1 MKLTEIYC
9 QNLNGFL
16 ALCWHKTVSKQSML
30 VLAIALLAVFCLV
43 GLPHAAHAQFEAKAG
58 TFIVN
63 SGTGTQSI
71 TGVGFRPKAYILFY
85 TKNDTLDTDSNGKG
99 SILSI
104 GMTDDV
110 RQFCMASGSED
121 GQGTSDVGRRGF
133 SDRVL
138 ANHEA
143 QGSQYVEGEASH
155 FSMDADGFTINITTE
170 FIEPTNPIVSYIAL
184 GGDDLLV
191 DVDTVDLAYTKDTL
205 EDVTAPGFEPDVVIT
220 SYIGQFLNIDGDS
233 INDDHS
239 FSLGWALNPAR
250 QASNNQYSMMVASR
264 DSQGPALTYARFD
277 DTRAGIA
284 HYDGADD
291 AGYEIG
297 NFDSDGFSVTTRLKN
312 APNEYYMGY
321 LALKLGTE
329 PNVYSTARTTRTT
342 IGDDV
347 ESGAGFEPIFL
358 LSIGSAAVT
367 NANTNIA
374 GCSMA
379 IGFSDGTDTFAIMQH
394 DENAADTTHTHNRV
408 TDSQFMSAYSA
419 AGSIDWQSTLSSF
432 DPSGWTINYGDAAG
446 GAYLNAFLAFGPG
459 GATELT
465 VNPSSMDLTLGDIQ
479 GAVIYGGTSPYAVST
494 SDSSVATVTLSNDTL
509 SVTAVGV
516 GTATILIS
524 DDLGA
529 STYINVV
536 VTQPVEVSPEN
547 VSFYP
552 GQTATVTISGGAP
565 GYSAVS
571 GNPGVASVS
580 VSGDTLTLFAVGG
593 GTITVTITDMSD
605 NHAYVT
611 VTVGDTI
618 TPGLGDCP
626 IPPFTTAGVGPNVL
640 LVLDHSGSMG
650 RGETLVDGNWEL
662 SRWETAKT
670 VFKNII
676 DDNPNIRFGL
686 MRLDGSNFIG
696 DLQGAYFRQGGK
708 LLRPCGTPGA
718 ELIDYIDNWGD
729 LLQPGDPG
737 YRAGYNYRNSNDPQ
751 TWTVLAETLASAGRY
766 FATIVDGNGNRVG
779 KGPAGFGYYK
789 GGADYTYYIGGNPN
803 ELTANI
809 INYDHAGNPFTVGET
824 ITGFNSGATAEV
836 VAIDNIVGDTATL
849 TLTNVVGTFQA
860 DERLESM
867 IATPPNPADLD
878 GVPIAGGGVPFPA
891 SSTDDFGNDIN
902 STSPITQS
910 CQKTFIIFLTDG
922 ESNYDSDWNVVT
934 DVIGDYDGDNDPEDC
949 KKGDAGCSTSGRVE
963 YFDDVAKYL
972 YENDMRA
979 DLPEMQNIITY
990 VIGFGFDAGNVPAFL
1005 EDAADNGGGQFFLAQ
1020 NDTTDLTNAMQ
1031 SAIQDIM
1038 AKISSGTA
1046 VTTITTSSSNDDY
1059 LFRAKFLPGASW
1071 RGYLERFTLP
1081 YHDTDTADWEAGAL
1095 LNSRVTSNTHADRKI
1110 YTPLLADFVNKI
1122 EFNSD
1127 DFMVN
1132 LAMSLKWGVTLTE
1145 ATDIINYIR
1154 GDTTYD
1160 GDKYRDRN
1168 NWLLGDIIYST
1179 PVTVGGPKGWYFD
1192 HPYRSEP
1199 PEFASYPA
1207 YKSAHSNRKTMI
1219 YAGANDGMLH
1229 AFDSDTGQEEWA
1241 FIPYNLQAKLKKL
1254 TEEDCHKYYVDLTAK
1269 VSDVW
1274 DEYEPSANKW
1284 KTVLIGGN
1292 RFGGEEYFALDVTNP
1307 APDQFEVLWNEIPFP
1322 GMLSSNVPAVG
1333 KIKAHGGAVD
1343 DWVAIITSGYHD
1355 SDQKGRIGIFHI
1367 SDGSPLA
1374 IWVDSKTVEE
1384 TQAKLVANPYYSM
1397 TPPTAFDSDLDGYLD
1412 LIYAGDTE
1420 GSLWKFYYDYQSDVW
1435 KKFELFNT
1443 GGQPITAPPAIAFD
1457 VDGNL
1462 RIYFGTG
1469 AYLEESD
1476 KDNNIRNAFYCL
1488 VDKKQ
1493 FPGNANN
1500 GHYTGQFSLTGQ
1512 LQDLTATITKY
1523 QFDNDLDV
1531 SAQTKATD
1539 KGWYF
1544 QLDTPA
1550 AYPAE
1555 RVLGK
1560 ALVVSGVVFFT
1571 SFVPNQ
1577 NVCGYGGDARLYAID
1592 YIYGVV
1598 DDLVL
1603 TEMASTERHIDIGT
1617 GIPSEPVFYFDPKRK
1632 KVSVLVQKSSSEIIN
1647 KDPDLNER
1655 PMLINSWRA
1664 R

>member
-1 MKLTEIYC
+1 MKPTEILYKYI
-9 QNLNGFL
+9 NGFL
-16 ALCWHKTVSKQSML
+16 ALCWLKTFYEKSVH
-30 VLAIALLAVFCLV
+30 VLAIASLTAFCLM
-43 GLPHAAHAQFEAKAG
+43 GLPHAAHAQLEAKAG
-58 TFIVN
+58 SFIVN
-63 SGTGTQSI
+63 SGTGTQTI

-85 TKNDTLDTDSNGKG
+85 TKNSTPDTDSNGRG

-121 GQGTSDVGRRGF
+121 SQGTSDVGRRGF

-138 ANHEA
+138 ATHEA
-143 QGSQYVEGEASH
+143 HQNQLVEGEARH
-155 FSMDADGFTINITTE
+155 VSMDADGFTIDIITE
-170 FIEPTNPIVSYIAL
+170 FIEPANPIVSYIAL

-191 DVDTVDLAYTKDTL
+191 DVDTVDLAYTKDTSV
-205 EDVTAPGFEPDVVIT
+205 DVNYPGFEPDVVIT
-220 SYIGQFLNIDGDS
+220 SYIGQFLNVDGDP

-250 QASNNQYSMMVASR
+250 QANNNQYSMMVASR
-264 DSQGPALTYARFD
+264 DNEGTAMTYARFD
-277 DTRAGIA
+277 DTRAGTA

-297 NFDSDGFSVTTRLKN
+297 NFDSDGFSVTTRLKD
-312 APNEYYMGY
+312 APNEYFMGY

-329 PNVYSTARTTRTT
+329 PNVYSTARTARTT
-342 IGDDV
+342 TGDDV
-347 ESGAGFEPIFL
+347 ESNAGFEPIFL
-358 LSIGSAAVT
+358 LGIGSAAVT
-367 NANTNIA
+367 SPNTNTA
-374 GCSMA
+374 GCSMT

-394 DENAADTTHTHNRV
+394 DQNAADLTNTHNRV
-408 TDSQFMSAYSA
+408 TNSQFMSAYSA
-419 AGSIDWQSTLSSF
+419 GGSIDWRSTLSYF
-432 DPSGWTINYGDAAG
+432 DPSGWTINYEDAASA
-446 GAYLNAFLAFGPG
+446 AYLNAFLAFGPG
-459 GATELT
+459 GPTELS
-465 VNPSSMDLTLGDIQ
+465 VNPGTMDLSVGDIQ
-479 GAVIYGGTSPYAVST
+479 GAIIYGGTSPYTVSS
-494 SDSSVATVTLSNDTL
+494 SDPSVATVTLSNDTL
-509 SVTAVGV
+509 SVTAVGA
-516 GTATILIS
+516 GGATITVM
-524 DDLGA
+524 DDFGA
-529 STYINVV
+529 STYIDVV
-536 VTQPVEVSPEN
+536 VTQPLAASPEN

-552 GQTATVTISGGAP
+552 GQTATVAISGGAP
-565 GYSAVS
+565 GYSAAS
-571 GNPGVASVS
+571 GNPSVASVS

-593 GTITVTITDMSD
+593 GTITVTITDTAD
-605 NHAYVT
+605 NHAYVS

-626 IPPFTTAGVGPNVL
+626 IPPFATAGVGPNVL

-650 RGETLVDGNWEL
+650 RGATLVDSNWEL

-676 DDNPNIRFGL
+676 NDNPNIRFGL
-686 MRLDGSNFIG
+686 MRLDGSNFIETLEG
-696 DLQGAYFRQGGK
+696 EHFRQGGK
-708 LLRPCGTPGA
+708 LLRPCGTPGT

-737 YRAGYNYRNSNDPQ
+737 YRDGYSYRNSNDPQ

-766 FATIVDGNGNRVG
+766 FATIIDGNGNRVG

-789 GGADYTYYIGGNPN
+789 EGVDYTY
-803 ELTANI
+803 
-809 INYDHAGNPFTVGET
+809 NYDQDGDS
-824 ITGFNSGATAEV
+824 ITEPYA
-836 VAIDNIVGDTATL
+836 
-849 TLTNVVGTFQA
+849 
-860 DERLESM
+860 
-867 IATPPNPADLD
+867 
-878 GVPIAGGGVPFPA
+878 A
-891 SSTDDFGNDIN
+891 SLTDDLGNAIN

-949 KKGDAGCSTSGRVE
+949 KKGDTDCSTSGRVE

-972 YENDMRA
+972 YENDMRS
-979 DLPEMQNIITY
+979 DLPEQQNIITY

-1020 NDTTDLTNAMQ
+1020 NNISELTNAMQ

-1046 VTTITTSSSNDDY
+1046 VTTITTSSSTDDY

-1081 YHDTDTADWEAGAL
+1081 YDDTDTADWEAGGL
-1095 LNSRVTSNTHADRKI
+1095 LNNRVVSNTHADRKI
-1110 YTPLLADFVNKI
+1110 YTPLLSEFINKI
-1122 EFNSD
+1122 EFTD
-1127 DFMVN
+1127 DFIVSN
-1132 LAMSLKWGVTLTE
+1132 PMSLKWGVELAE
-1145 ATDIINYIR
+1145 ANDIINYIR
-1154 GDTTYD
+1154 GDTTHD
-1160 GDKYRDRN
+1160 GGKYRDRN
-1168 NWLLGDIIYST
+1168 NWLLGDIVYST
-1179 PVTVGGPKGWYFD
+1179 PVTVGAPKGWYFD
-1192 HPYRSEP
+1192 HPYKSEP

-1207 YKSAHSNRKTMI
+1207 FKSAHSNRKTMI
-1219 YAGANDGMLH
+1219 YVGANDGMLH

-1241 FIPYNLQAKLKKL
+1241 FIPYNLHAKLKAL
-1254 TEEDCHKYYVDLTAK
+1254 TVEDCHKYYVDLTVNVK
-1269 VSDVW
+1269 DVW
-1274 DEYEPSANKW
+1274 DGSKW
-1284 KTVLIGGN
+1284 LTMLIGGN

-1307 APDQFEVLWNEIPFP
+1307 SHSDFEVLWDAIPFP

-1333 KIKAHGGAVD
+1333 KVKAHGGSID
-1343 DWVAIITSGYHD
+1343 HWVAIITSGYHD
-1355 SDQKGRIGIFHI
+1355 SDQKGRIGAFDI
-1367 SDGSPLA
+1367 SDGSPLG
-1374 IWVDSKTVEE
+1374 IWVDNKLEDE
-1384 TQAKLVANPYYSM
+1384 TQAKSIGSPYYSM

-1420 GSLWKFYYDYQSDVW
+1420 GSLWKFFYDYQADTW
-1435 KKFELFNT
+1435 KKFMLFST
-1443 GGQPITAPPAIAFD
+1443 GGQPITAAPAVAFD
-1457 VDGNL
+1457 ADGNL

-1476 KDNNIRNAFYCL
+1476 KDNNTRNAFYCL

-1493 FPGNANN
+1493 AD
-1500 GHYTGQFSLTGQ
+1500 GHYTGTYSLTGK
-1512 LQDLTATITKY
+1512 LQDLTAIITKY
-1523 QFDNDLDV
+1523 QFENDLDV
-1531 SAQTKATD
+1531 SSQTTATD
-1539 KGWYF
+1539 MGWYI
-1544 QLDTPA
+1544 QLDIPA
-1550 AYPAE
+1550 AHPAE

-1577 NVCGYGGDARLYAID
+1577 DVCGYGGDSRLYAID
-1592 YIYGVV
+1592 YVYGVI

-1603 TEMASTERHIDIGT
+1603 DEMAATDRHIDIGT
-1617 GIPSEPVFYFDPKRK
+1617 GIPSEPVFYFDPKK
-1632 KVSVLVQKSSSEIIN
+1632 KKASVLVQKSNSEIIN
-1647 KDPDLNER
+1647 RDPNLNER